1 MNYLLL
7 AETMMDAE
15 SYTGWDKLGAV
26 AVAVAMVV
34 VLVVLNNR
42 ALNRVDKISDKHLTY
57 VEKQTEVMTKL
68 VQGQDNIVKSNEVM
82 HHRVDMVLQ
91 CRKPNCPF
99 TTVFNQQ
106 NGS

>member
-1 MNYLLL
+1 MNYLFL

-34 VLVVLNNR
+34 VLVILNNR

-57 VEKQTEVMTKL
+57 VEKQTEVMTRL
-68 VQGQDNIVKSNEVM
+68 VQGQDSLTKALETM
-82 HHRVDMVLQ
+82 HRRVDMVLQ
-91 CRKPNCPF
+91 CRKPQCPF
-99 TTVFNQQ
+99 TTVFNQS
-106 NGS
+106 NEG